1 MVLYKCPR
9 CNYSTKLKPNIKTHL
24 KRKFPCKPIFVDIAD
39 DFNIDKNKI
48 AIWGE
53 GAGALMAA
61 GVAMKLAEN
70 NEADLVKVV
79 IVDLPMLY
87 TGWLEQD
94 PAKLNEV

>member
-1 MVLYKCPR
+1 MALDGGLTVFNVDYRNAPEC
-9 CNYSTKLKPNIKTHL
+9 KLPENTMDCYAGLMYVIEN
-24 KRKFPCKPIFVDIAD
+24 AEE
-39 DFNIDKNKI
+39 FNIDSSRI

-70 NEADLVKVV
+70 NESDQVKVV

-87 TGWLEQD
+87 AGWLE
-94 PAKLNEV
+94 